1 MVNSLFVDFASQD
14 FHLHPTSPLI
24 NAGVSPSQVL
34 HDFDGILR
42 PPGGLYDIGAF
53 ESQWTGRQQWR
64 LFEK

>member
-24 NAGVSPSQVL
+24 NAVVSPSQVL

-53 ESQWTGRQQWR
+53 ESQ
-64 LFEK
+64 